1 MKKLNLINLVI
12 VFLFI
17 SNLMLNANVIEDEIL
32 RLINLER
39 SKIAVAPIPNNE
51 RLHSIALYHSDNMAN
66 NKFLGNTDLD
76 GLDSKDRQIK
86 LYPEMVGT
94 LTESFAKLDVIPLT
108 DKNAA
113 SSIVKKLMETPD
125 DKKYLLDA
133 DFNAIGIG
141 ASKRGIGVYVTI
153 TYANIIAEEVDFE
166 SEAKYGDDITVKY
179 RILNKAPFTDF
190 KIALETADKEA
201 RILGED
207 GKTYIGGI
215 IYDVENAGNNV
226 LSRTFKA
233 EYGRGD
239 YKVSLLYKG
248 KRYESNIKTITVK

>member
-1 MKKLNLINLVI
+1 MKKINLII
-12 VFLFI
+12 IFMFI
-17 SNLMLNANVIEDEIL
+17 FTLILNGNVMENEIL

-39 SKIAVAPIPNNE
+39 SKESLPPIPNNE

-66 NKFLGNTDLD
+66 NKFFGNMDLD
-76 GLDSKDRQIK
+76 GLDSKGRQIK

-94 LTESFAKLDVIPLT
+94 ITESFAKLDVIPLT

-113 SSIVKKLMETPD
+113 SSIVKKLMGTPD
-125 DKKYLLDA
+125 DKKYIMSK
-133 DFNAIGIG
+133 DFNGIGVG

-153 TYANIIAEEVDFE
+153 TYADIIAEEVDFK

-190 KIALETADKEA
+190 KIAVETADKNA
-201 RILGED
+201 RILGDD
-207 GKTYIGGI
+207 GKTYIGAV
-215 IYDVENAGNNV
+215 IYDLKDSGNNV

-233 EYGRGD
+233 EYGYGD
-239 YKVSLLYKG
+239 YKISILYKG
-248 KRYESNIKTITVK
+248 ERYESNIKTITVK

>member
-1 MKKLNLINLVI
+1 MKKINLII
-12 VFLFI
+12 IFMFI
-17 SNLMLNANVIEDEIL
+17 FSLMLNANVIEDEIL

-39 SKIAVAPIPNNE
+39 SKSSLPPIPNNE

-66 NKFLGNTDLD
+66 NKFFGNTDLE
-76 GLDSKDRQIK
+76 GLDSKGRQIK

-94 LTESFAKLDVIPLT
+94 ITESFAKLDVIPLT

-113 SSIVKKLMETPD
+113 SSIVKKLLETPD
-125 DKKYLLDA
+125 DKKYIMSK

-141 ASKRGIGVYVTI
+141 ASKRGIGLYATI
-153 TYANIIAEEVDFE
+153 TYANIIAEEVDFKT
-166 SEAKYGDDITVKY
+166 EAKFGEDITIKY

-190 KIALETADKEA
+190 KIAVEMADKNA
-201 RILGED
+201 KVIGDD

-215 IYDVENAGNNV
+215 IYDVKDAGNNV

-233 EYGRGD
+233 EYGSGD
-239 YKVSLLYKG
+239 YKISLLYKG
-248 KRYESNIKTITVK
+248 ERYESNIRTITVK

>member
-1 MKKLNLINLVI
+1 MKKINLII
-12 VFLFI
+12 IFMFI
-17 SNLMLNANVIEDEIL
+17 FSLMLNANVIEDEIL

-39 SKIAVAPIPNNE
+39 SKSSLPPIPNNE

-66 NKFLGNTDLD
+66 NKFFGNTDLD
-76 GLDSKDRQIK
+76 DLDSKGRQIK
-86 LYPEMVGT
+86 LYPEMVGNI
-94 LTESFAKLDVIPLT
+94 TESFAKLDVIPLT

-125 DKKYLLDA
+125 DKKYIMSK

-141 ASKRGIGVYVTI
+141 ASKRGIGLYATI
-153 TYANIIAEEVDFE
+153 TYANIIAEEVDFKT
-166 SEAKYGDDITVKY
+166 EAKFGDDITIKY

-190 KIALETADKEA
+190 KIAVEMADKNA
-201 RILGED
+201 KVIGDD

-215 IYDVENAGNNV
+215 IYDVKDAGNNV

-233 EYGRGD
+233 EYGKGD
-239 YKVSLLYKG
+239 YKISLLYKG
-248 KRYESNIKTITVK
+248 ERYQSNIRTITVK

>member
-1 MKKLNLINLVI
+1 MKKINLII
-12 VFLFI
+12 IFMFI
-17 SNLMLNANVIEDEIL
+17 FSLMLNANVIEDEIL

-39 SKIAVAPIPNNE
+39 SKSSLPPIPNNE

-66 NKFLGNTDLD
+66 NKFFGNTDLD
-76 GLDSKDRQIK
+76 DLDSKGRQIK

-94 LTESFAKLDVIPLT
+94 ITESFAKLDVSPLT

-113 SSIVKKLMETPD
+113 SSIVKKLLETPD
-125 DKKYLLDA
+125 DKKYIMSK

-141 ASKRGIGVYVTI
+141 ASKRGIGLYATI
-153 TYANIIAEEVDFE
+153 TYANIIAEEVDFKT
-166 SEAKYGDDITVKY
+166 EAKFGDDITIKY

-190 KIALETADKEA
+190 KIAVEMADKNA
-201 RILGED
+201 KVIGDD

-215 IYDVENAGNNV
+215 IIYDVKDAGNNV

-233 EYGRGD
+233 EYGKGD
-239 YKVSLLYKG
+239 YKISLLYKG
-248 KRYESNIKTITVK
+248 ERYQSNIRTITVK